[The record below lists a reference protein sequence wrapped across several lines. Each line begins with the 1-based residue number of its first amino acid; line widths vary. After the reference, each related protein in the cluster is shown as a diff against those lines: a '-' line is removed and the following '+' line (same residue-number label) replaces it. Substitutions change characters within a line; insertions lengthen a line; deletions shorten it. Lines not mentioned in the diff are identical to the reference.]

1 MQSIRK
7 SECPKELEP
16 ADRRS
21 SVHVN
26 LIRRNENCP
35 VCPFFAAEFLFM
47 LFLADADFIWSPS
60 FCFFL
65 TLLHILQE
73 PETRH
78 VPFQGVGRT
87 LGGGST
93 NVPEQTVAASAP
105 TSTPSP
111 SPSPGLS
118 VDTSLPSTSIQLRL
132 ADGTRMVARFN
143 FHHTIGD
150 IRAFIDAS
158 RPGGTR
164 AYQLQTVGFPPK
176 QLPDMTQTI
185 EQAGL
190 GNSVVIQKF

>member
-35 VCPFFAAEFLFM
+35 VCPFLQQ
-47 LFLADADFIWSPS
+47 SS
-60 FCFFL
+60 FSCCSSLML
-65 TLLHILQE
+65 TLFDPLLFASFLHYILHILQE

-93 NVPEQTVAASAP
+93 DVPEETVAASAP
-105 TSTPSP
+105 TSAP

-176 QLPDMTQTI
+176 QLTDMTQTI

-190 GNSVVIQKF
+190 GNSVVIQKS